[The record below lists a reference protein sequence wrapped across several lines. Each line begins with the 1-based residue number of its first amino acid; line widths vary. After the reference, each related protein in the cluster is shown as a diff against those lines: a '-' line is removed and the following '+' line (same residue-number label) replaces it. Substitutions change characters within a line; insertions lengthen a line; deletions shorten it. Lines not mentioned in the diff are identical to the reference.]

1 MIHSVAVDAPID
13 LNLLPL
19 FLLVSE
25 VGNFSDAAK
34 KMGLRRSS
42 VSRSVASLERSLGVQ
57 LFHRTTRQVNLTTAG
72 KALHAKVAHQLGD
85 LLDSLG
91 TVPEREEE
99 PSGDLRITAPDDIGS
114 VVLPEIVTG
123 FTLRYPK
130 VNVDVHASN
139 RVVDLVGEQFDLAL
153 RISLGKR
160 ADSSLISKKICD
172 IPIHLF
178 ASPTYLARAGAPR
191 KLADTTT
198 HAWVWFKHVN
208 LPSPIPPPKGVQ
220 HISAENM
227 MFLLNAV
234 RAGAGIAPLPA
245 FLAREDIAAGR
256 LVRVLPRF
264 SIPQGTLYFVHPP
277 LAHVPLKVAAFRDY
291 LLEHLASHPIA

>member
-1 MIHSVAVDAPID
+1 
-13 LNLLPL
+13 
-19 FLLVSE
+19 
-25 VGNFSDAAK
+25 
-34 KMGLRRSS
+34 MGLRRSS
-42 VSRSVASLERSLGVQ
+42 VSRSIASLERSLGVQ

-72 KALHAKVAHQLGD
+72 KALHAKVAHPLGD

-114 VVLPEIVTG
+114 IVLPEIVTG

-139 RVVDLVGEQFDLAL
+139 RVVDLAGERFDLAL

-160 ADSSLISKKICD
+160 ADSSLIAKKICD
-172 IPIHLF
+172 IPIQLF
-178 ASPTYLARAGAPR
+178 ASPTYLARVGAPR
-191 KLADTTT
+191 KLADTAD
-198 HAWVWFKHVN
+198 HAWVWFKNVK
-208 LPSPIPPPKGVQ
+208 LPSPIPIPHGAQ
-220 HISAENM
+220 SISAENM

-234 RAGAGIAPLPA
+234 RAGAGIAPLPS
-245 FLAREDIAAGR
+245 FLARDDIAAGR

-277 LAHVPLKVAAFRDY
+277 LSPVPLKVTAFRDY
-291 LLEHLASHPIA
+291 LLEQLAAHPLDS